1 MWSGAKGSACVSLGF
16 CFQEMDMVTR
26 LPEWLKG
33 KGWILPSVDENME
46 PQENSL
52 TLLVGA

>member
-1 MWSGAKGSACVSLGF
+1 MGT
-16 CFQEMDMVTR
+16 VTR

-33 KGWILPSVDENME
+33 KVWILPSVDENME

-52 TLLVGA
+52 MLLVGA